1 MCAFIRC
8 LRINITVHHNLLA
21 KGLCPPFSLNPHPL
35 STTLPPS
42 PLHRSL
48 AMTAAA
54 SRLLLLLP
62 VSKALLTT
70 PCTRPAS
77 TARRSFSPRGL
88 AEIHPAVAGWPD
100 KYSGTLGGPKGP
112 RILHDAFAV
121 QTGDTSLL
129 MELDVA
135 NWPTWTTAGNERWLE
150 NVTRKDKEMPYGE
163 LSYLISGKLEI
174 VPKATGVP
182 VIVSPGDFVTF
193 PEGFVSDWTVLEEL
207 TWHYFLY

>member
-1 MCAFIRC
+1 
-8 LRINITVHHNLLA
+8 
-21 KGLCPPFSLNPHPL
+21 
-35 STTLPPS
+35 
-42 PLHRSL
+42 
-48 AMTAAA
+48 MTPAAAAA

-77 TARRSFSPRGL
+77 TARRSFLPRL

-163 LSYLISGKLEI
+163 LSYPISGNLEI
-174 VPKATGVP
+174 VPKVTGVP

>member
-1 MCAFIRC
+1 MSIVHLCAPPVCVGMCVYPHAYQ
-8 LRINITVHHNLLA
+8 H
-21 KGLCPPFSLNPHPL
+21 CPYL
-35 STTLPPS
+35 SQSVRDSTPVLPIP
-42 PLHRSL
+42 
-48 AMTAAA
+48 A
-54 SRLLLLLP
+54 RLLVLLP

-77 TARRSFSPRGL
+77 TARRSFLPRL